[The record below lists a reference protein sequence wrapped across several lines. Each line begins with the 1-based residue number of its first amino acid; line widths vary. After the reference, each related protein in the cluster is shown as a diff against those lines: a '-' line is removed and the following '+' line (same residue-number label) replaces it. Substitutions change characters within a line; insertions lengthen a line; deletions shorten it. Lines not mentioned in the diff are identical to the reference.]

1 MVSVSFSD
9 VVKKT
14 KVVNQAI
21 CQKNSKPNS
30 VNHLRLDSGG
40 MTKNTTQLLKPQIR
54 YDLMPE
60 FINYFKTPFEETPL
74 YKTVIKIREKNS
86 SKNSNYT
93 ISESSSIDNQHE
105 TDEFHRE
112 FHDER
117 YEPHKII
124 MDNSIVN
131 EIPVEKINAETQ
143 QAKKSKL
150 YSFSAKEWIEAI
162 KKTVN
167 ECNSFVREKIG
178 YVTTITLVRLIHMR
192 ITELIERCKT
202 VTENQFFTIRHIL
215 NKISDVKKY
224 CEKILDNHAT
234 IRTLDGLSFIFHIYY
249 GCITIIYE
257 INKLCDFVK
266 FEPKTMD
273 ENISD
278 TLSET
283 LDSLYHGKNTQ
294 HKFVL
299 NVTKNNQQKKKHS
312 IGDKGLYIGM
322 WNIVFANNMNDKPSM
337 SHFMILL
344 NNIYDEYI
352 KASIKMGKISWLND
366 IRNLIK
372 DNIEKIPLKEQSDW
386 LDTIYKSEFIEKR
399 KFTHL
404 THELDYTTIVVNI
417 DDSIKRICKS
427 KNTDRLNF
435 LANQKLVN

>member
-9 VVKKT
+9 AVKKT

-21 CQKNSKPNS
+21 CQKNS
-30 VNHLRLDSGG
+30 

-86 SKNSNYT
+86 SKTSNYT
-93 ISESSSIDNQHE
+93 ISESSSIDFQHE
-105 TDEFHRE
+105 IHDFRHNDCDE
-112 FHDER
+112 

-124 MDNSIVN
+124 MNN
-131 EIPVEKINAETQ
+131 EIPVEIQQETQ
-143 QAKKSKL
+143 QEKKSLL
-150 YSFSAKEWIEAI
+150 YSFSAKEWVEAI
-162 KKTVN
+162 KKTAT

-224 CEKILDNHAT
+224 CEKILNNHAT

-249 GCITIIYE
+249 GCVTIIYE

-435 LANQKLVN
+435 LANQKLVS